1 MKKKTILYLVLYLV
15 LLNGFIQ
22 TYLFKSEFVPLVSDI
37 LLFYLA
43 FTTKNNV
50 RAVGNAVST
59 FVVTLFAILL
69 LGSTAISIINQM
81 SPLTVVWGLRM
92 VLRYVL
98 LFLMV
103 YKYFDYND
111 VEKYKKILI
120 RFFWIN
126 AIAVAFQYF
135 VEHKIADFIGG
146 TFMSNGELFVFN
158 LFAVFILS
166 KDYFIGQ
173 LSRIRFLLLVCI
185 EMFVAMV
192 AEIKIMYFTIPL
204 ALYAVYVFTQ
214 KISIKHLLVLALAF
228 FFLVPAMKATMS
240 LMYGEEYVNRT
251 FDMEFLEE
259 ETSKAYNL
267 SEEAADYSFNRS
279 TCVEMASTLILQD
292 PFHLMF
298 GYGIGSGNT
307 SEKFGSWI
315 SAQYSKITSYNW
327 FTSSWLLIEYG
338 WIGYVLW
345 ILILIGMMFRF
356 IQIYRKGKDSEIRYW
371 SSLGFISV
379 MFTFVIAWYNNMPY
393 YNAYFIYL
401 FWAVCFVAIHERRKM
416 LLVNKSVQCNGCNE
430 QNI

>member
-1 MKKKTILYLVLYLV
+1 MKKKKILYIVLYLV

-22 TYLFKSEFVPLVSDI
+22 TYLLKNEFVPLVSDI

-43 FTTKNNV
+43 FTTKNNI

-59 FVVTLFAILL
+59 IVVVLFSILL

-81 SPLTVVWGLRM
+81 SPLTIAWGLRM
-92 VLRYVL
+92 VLRYLL
-98 LFLMV
+98 LFMMV
-103 YKYFDYND
+103 YKYFDYRD
-111 VEKYKKILI
+111 VAKYKNIVIK
-120 RFFWIN
+120 FFWIN

-135 VEHKIADFIGG
+135 VEHKVADFIGG

-158 LFAVFILS
+158 LFAAFIMS
-166 KDYFIGQ
+166 KEYFIGK
-173 LSRIRFLLLVCI
+173 LSRIRFLLLICI

-204 ALYAVYVFTQ
+204 ALYAVYVFT
-214 KISIKHLLVLALAF
+214 KKFSIKHLLILVFAF

-240 LMYGEEYVNRT
+240 LMYGREYVNQT
-251 FDMEFLEE
+251 FDMDFLEE

-267 SEEAADYSFNRS
+267 SDEAADYSFNSS

-292 PFHLMF
+292 PFHLAF

-315 SAQYSKITSYNW
+315 SALYSKITSYNW

-338 WIGYVLW
+338 WIGYVIW
-345 ILILIGMMFRF
+345 ILILICLMVRF
-356 IQIYRKGKDSEIRYW
+356 LQLYKRGNDSEIRYW

-379 MFTFVIAWYNNMPY
+379 LFTFVIAWYNNMPY

-401 FWAVCFVAIHERRKM
+401 FWAICFVAVRERNKK
-416 LLVNKSVQCNGCNE
+416 LLANE
-430 QNI
+430 NAQ